1 MVFIERVIFL
11 HQVKMAACEND
22 LRFIDPLENNGRP
35 IKLIDFYSA
44 KRLQLILY
52 TALLCNYCV
61 GTVPRITF

>member
-22 LRFIDPLENNGRP
+22 LRFIEPLRNNGRP

-44 KRLQLILY
+44 KGAVQLKVL
-52 TALLCNYCV
+52 V
-61 GTVPRITF
+61 IT